1 MYQKILV
8 RELLSEGQQLL
19 EALRRNRFVIT
30 AAFWHYFSEDLEWRL
45 VIVSPAVDRSGPLAA
60 YGRVRRAVQ
69 SINPTHLSL
78 SDVTLIGPND
88 EAYPALRPTISNSAH
103 FTGTTSAVPFHNFF
117 ENYIYQL

>member
-8 RELLSEGQQLL
+8 SDLLSEGQQLL
-19 EALRRNRFVIT
+19 ESLRRNRFVIT

-45 VIVSPAVDRSGPLAA
+45 VIVSPTVDRSGPLAA
-60 YGRVRRAVQ
+60 YGRVRRAIE
-69 SINPTHLSL
+69 SINTTRLRL

-88 EAYPALRPTISNSAH
+88 EEYLALRPTISNSAY
-103 FTGTTSAVPFHNFF
+103 FTSGAAPSHNFF